1 MNNMKYKINISTIIV
16 IILMLF
22 MLIFLLICSK
32 WKDLIMES
40 YDDLP
45 FGITDEEYEEFEDI
59 EETEEVEE

>member
-1 MNNMKYKINISTIIV
+1 
-16 IILMLF
+16 
-22 MLIFLLICSK
+22 
-32 WKDLIMES
+32 MES

>member
-1 MNNMKYKINISTIIV
+1 
-16 IILMLF
+16 
-22 MLIFLLICSK
+22 
-32 WKDLIMES
+32 MET